1 MRKGVAAMLGRLKRL
16 FEARGKVAPVWQ
28 QLYGETLEVDFAACR
43 DAYLTDPT
51 VKAVVDNLVAQVV
64 GSGFYVTVEPPEA
77 KDALDDFNEEAAVDE
92 WLQQVCREILY
103 AGNSFT
109 VKPESWRNP
118 TELINLMLPLS
129 SVKRIRR
136 SESGEVLEVI
146 QILNGEEIRY
156 KPDEIIHFCWN
167 PVDRK
172 AFGVGLLSPLL
183 TTRLDSTG
191 ETVPPLLQ
199 IKAQIENDMR
209 KVLNKYPPRFLIR
222 FNVSDDKFE
231 NQIKPVLQ
239 SLKPGQDFAS
249 NAEIDVKEMTVSSQ
263 MKTEHMLEWLL
274 NQIYLAFGTPL
285 PRLLTT
291 TGFTEAS
298 AKAALEN
305 SEAFRTMLQRYLKRR
320 YERLIAKPVLEAY
333 GYPDAKPRLHWGTP
347 EIPEPTFAD
356 LSKAFELGGIR
367 LDEYRKNLQKFG
379 FEIWDKPVK
388 TVPPEEAV

>member
-1 MRKGVAAMLGRLKRL
+1 L

-28 QLYGETLEVDFAACR
+28 QIYGETVEVDFAACR

-77 KDALDDFNEEAAVDE
+77 KDVLDDFNEEAAVDE
-92 WLQQVCREILY
+92 WLQQVTREILY

-109 VKPESWRNP
+109 VKPEDWRSP
-118 TELINLMLPLS
+118 PELTDLMLPLS
-129 SVKRIRR
+129 TIKRIKR
-136 SESGEVLEVI
+136 SETGEVQAII
-146 QILNGEEIRY
+146 QVLNGEEIHY
-156 KPDEIIHFCWN
+156 KPDEVIHFCWN
-167 PVDRK
+167 PVDRR
-172 AFGVGLLSPLL
+172 AFGVGLLTPLL
-183 TTRLDSTG
+183 SARLDPDG
-191 ETVPPLLQ
+191 EFVPPLLQ

-209 KVLNKYPPRFLIR
+209 RVLHKYPPRFLIK

-239 SLKPGQDFAS
+239 SLKPGQDFAT
-249 NAEIDVKEMTVSSQ
+249 NCEIDVKEMTVSSQ
-263 MKTEHMLEWLL
+263 MRTEHILEWLL

-298 AKAALEN
+298 AKAALES
-305 SEAFRTMLQRYLKRR
+305 SEAFRVMLQRYLKRR
-320 YERLIAKPVLEAY
+320 YERLVAKPVLEAY
-333 GYPDAKPRLHWGTP
+333 GFPDAKPRLHWGTP
-347 EIPEPTFAD
+347 EIPTPTFAD

-379 FEIWDKPVK
+379 FEIWDKPAK
-388 TVPPEEAV
+388 PAEPEEVV